1 LVSYIYLWYI
11 AKQRLRAEEFQIPP
25 HRQALPLA
33 VSFAKLPTNLKRM
46 KKIDLHTHTIPT
58 ISDSHFEF
66 SIEKLKEYV
75 TTMEIDCLAITNHN
89 IFDKTQFEQISSEIS
104 IPLLPGIEINLEGG
118 HLLLIS
124 ENKELEDFSDRCGLV
139 DAEIVSNTD
148 SITVEKL
155 IEIFPDLKKY
165 LLIPHYDKKPIIP
178 QQIINRLNE
187 HISAGEVASIRKFKT
202 CLKETDKLVPVI
214 FSDLRFHNDLDSFS
228 TRQTYIALDEINFSG
243 IRSCFFD
250 KGKVFLSK
258 DDGNEL
264 FQATDDGIKIST
276 GLNVVFGERSTGKTF
291 TLDKIC
297 NSFENVKYI
306 EQFSLLQ
313 NDEEKFE
320 NLMSIRHSKL
330 SENFL
335 KEFKEVIDDVIKV
348 DLKQNE
354 IDIEKYLSS
363 LIKFAT
369 DFDKADSFSK
379 SILFS
384 ESLFNSTP
392 QESLKKVIDSTIL
405 LLENIEYRNI
415 IDKHISTQILKNLAL
430 DLITEFNKTEEL
442 NLRKKWLNE
451 LVNNI
456 KDELKFRTN
465 STSPEN
471 LDFYKLVTDYNKIQ
485 KFTQVVSGIKSEREI
500 ERKEIR
506 GFKIVARTK
515 CYTGASQLKNKSK
528 RKLAFTEA
536 FYNYENSYNFLQCL
550 MNMELEETEFY
561 KYFID
566 VEYKTLNKHDFPV
579 SGGERSEFN
588 LLHEIS
594 DALKH
599 DLLLLD
605 EPESSFDNIF
615 LRTEVN
621 ELIKDIAKEI
631 PVIVVTHNSTV
642 GASIKPDYILFT
654 EKRINNGVVSYK
666 VYTGHPSSKELLTA
680 SGDSIINFDSMLN
693 CLEGGSDA
701 YNERR
706 NKNYEILKN

>member
-1 LVSYIYLWYI
+1 
-11 AKQRLRAEEFQIPP
+11 
-25 HRQALPLA
+25 
-33 VSFAKLPTNLKRM
+33 M
-46 KKIDLHTHTIPT
+46 KKIDFHTHTVAT
-58 ISDSHFEF
+58 VSDSNFTF

-89 IFDKTQFEQISSEIS
+89 LFDKTQFELISSELS
-104 IPLLPGIEINLEGG
+104 ILVFPGIEINLEGG

-124 ENKELEDFSDRCGLV
+124 ENKELEDFSDKCDLV
-139 DAEIVSNTD
+139 KAQIVSNTD
-148 SITVEKL
+148 TITVEKL
-155 IEIFPDLKKY
+155 KEIFPDLMKY
-165 LLIPHYDKKPIIP
+165 LLIPHYDKKPIIR
-178 QQIINRLNE
+178 QEIINQLSE

-214 FSDLRFHNDLDSFS
+214 FSDLRFSDELTTFS
-228 TRQTYIALDEINFSG
+228 TRQTYLALEEINFAG
-243 IRSCFFD
+243 IKSCFFD
-250 KGKVFLSK
+250 KSKVFLSK
-258 DDGNEL
+258 EDGNEL

-291 TLDKIC
+291 TLDRIC
-297 NSFENVKYI
+297 DSFENVKYI
-306 EQFSLLQ
+306 QQFSLLQ

-335 KEFKEVIDDVIKV
+335 KEFKDVIDDIIKV

-354 IDIEKYLSS
+354 MDIEKYLSS

-379 SILFS
+379 SVLFS
-384 ESLFNSTP
+384 ESLFNSSP

-405 LLENIEYRNI
+405 LIENIEYRNI
-415 IDKHISTQILKNLAL
+415 IDKHISTIILKNLSI
-430 DLITEFNKTEEL
+430 DLITEYNKTEEL
-442 NLRKKWLNE
+442 NLKKKWLNE
-451 LVNNI
+451 LMSNI
-456 KDELKFRTN
+456 QEELKFRTN

-471 LDFYKLVTDYNKIQ
+471 IDFYKLVTDYNSVE
-485 KFTQVVSGIKSEREI
+485 KFRKVVSGIKSEREI
-500 ERKEIR
+500 DRKEIR

-528 RKLAFTEA
+528 RKLAFTDA
-536 FYNYENSYNFLQCL
+536 FSCYENAYNFLQCL
-550 MNMELEETEFY
+550 MIMELEETEFY

-588 LLHEIS
+588 LLHEIN

-605 EPESSFDNIF
+605 EPESSFDNVF

-654 EKRINNGVVSYK
+654 EKKIDGGAVTYK

-680 SGDSIINFDSMLN
+680 NGDSIPNFDAMLN